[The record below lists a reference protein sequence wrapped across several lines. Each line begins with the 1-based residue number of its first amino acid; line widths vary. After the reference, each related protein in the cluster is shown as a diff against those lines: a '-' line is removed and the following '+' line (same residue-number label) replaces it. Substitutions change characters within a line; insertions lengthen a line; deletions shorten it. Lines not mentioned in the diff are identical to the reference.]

1 MVKNQKL
8 YMQIYDYYK
17 NLIESGKLAEGTK
30 LPSIRRCA
38 EERNVSKTTAE
49 QAYLCLC
56 DDGYVLPKSQ
66 SGYYVSK
73 RGRLPKKQETERGRE
88 LQKNNIIYDFSSAG
102 VDNQVFDMNIWRRYV
117 KSALRQTE
125 RLLFYGE
132 PQGEYDLRCEIA
144 KYARETRN
152 CVCSEENIVIGAGVQ
167 TLLNILCPLVKNKKS
182 VCFDDLAYK
191 QGTAVF
197 KDYGFRV
204 SDDKQKSNILYVSP
218 SYSTRWGDT
227 MSVNERFELVD
238 FARRNGN
245 LIIEDDYGS
254 EFRYFN
260 RPTPS
265 LQGLDGGENV
275 VYLGTFSKLLLPS
288 IRISFMILPTR
299 LLSEY
304 KRKSELYNQ
313 TVSKAD
319 QIALCSYIRDGHLYS
334 QIKKSRKI
342 YAQKSK
348 VLSDLICEKFGEK
361 AEIIKTNSPLYI
373 RVRFN
378 LNLSTNQFVEQ
389 AQKQGVS
396 IIPIENNQN
405 RAEIAFSVSNVS
417 VFCLERAVG
426 TLYSAVFGGE

>member
-1 MVKNQKL
+1 MKNRKL

-17 NLIESGKLAEGTK
+17 DLIESGKLPEGEK

-38 EERNVSKTTAE
+38 EERGVSKTTAE
-49 QAYLCLC
+49 SAFLCLC
-56 DDGYVLPKSQ
+56 DDGYILPKSQ

-73 RGRLPKKQETERGRE
+73 RGNIRTKEEIKSNAQSE
-88 LQKNNIIYDFSSAG
+88 KNEIIYDFSSAG
-102 VDNQVFDMNIWRRYV
+102 VDEEVFDMNIWRRYV

-132 PQGEYDLRCEIA
+132 PQGEPDLRREIA
-144 KYARETRN
+144 AYARETRN
-152 CVCSEENIVIGAGVQ
+152 CVCNEENIVIGAGVQ
-167 TLLNILCPLVKNKKS
+167 TLLNILCPLLKSKKN
-182 VCFDDLAYK
+182 VCFDDLSYK
-191 QGTAVF
+191 QGIAVF
-197 KDYGFRV
+197 RDYGFRV
-204 SDDKQKSNILYVSP
+204 SDDKVKSNILYVSP

-238 FARRNGN
+238 FARQNGK

-299 LLSEY
+299 LLKEY
-304 KRKSELYNQ
+304 KRKSHLYNQ

-334 QIKKSRKI
+334 QIRKSRKL

-348 VLSDLICEKFGEK
+348 ILTDLITEKFGEK
-361 AEIIKTNSPLYI
+361 VEILKTNSPLYVRCRFKLGFSTDEII
-373 RVRFN
+373 RKAYESGIMLIPAEEN
-378 LNLSTNQFVEQ
+378 DSC
-389 AQKQGVS
+389 GV
-396 IIPIENNQN
+396 
-405 RAEIAFSVSNVS
+405 IAFSVSS
-417 VFCLERAVG
+417 ISLSRLPIAVNS
-426 TLYSAVFGGE
+426 LYASLCGGE

>member
-1 MVKNQKL
+1 
-8 YMQIYDYYK
+8 MQIYDYYK
-17 NLIESGKLAEGTK
+17 DLIENGKMREGEK

-56 DDGYVLPKSQ
+56 DDGYILPKSQ

-73 RGRLPKKQETERGRE
+73 RGRIPKKQE
-88 LQKNNIIYDFSSAG
+88 LQKGSKGEKDKIIYDFSSAG
-102 VDNQVFDMNIWRRYV
+102 VDREVFDINIWQRYV

-132 PQGEYDLRCEIA
+132 PQGEADLRREIA
-144 KYARETRN
+144 AYARETRN

-167 TLLNILCPLVKNKKS
+167 TLLNIICPILKAKKS
-182 VCFDDLAYK
+182 VCFDDLSYK

-197 KDYGFRV
+197 RDYGFRV
-204 SDDKQKSNILYVSP
+204 SDDKQKSNILYTSP

-238 FARRNGN
+238 FARKNGK

-265 LQGLDGGENV
+265 LQGLDRGENT

-288 IRISFMILPTR
+288 IRISFMILPQSLTTR
-299 LLSEY
+299 YQKKKDS
-304 KRKSELYNQ
+304 KNSANGRKNNTSLKEKQ
-313 TVSKAD
+313 TGKAKKT
-319 QIALCSYIRDGHLYS
+319 IRNVH
-334 QIKKSRKI
+334 KKK
-342 YAQKSK
+342 
-348 VLSDLICEKFGEK
+348 
-361 AEIIKTNSPLYI
+361 
-373 RVRFN
+373 
-378 LNLSTNQFVEQ
+378 
-389 AQKQGVS
+389 
-396 IIPIENNQN
+396 
-405 RAEIAFSVSNVS
+405 
-417 VFCLERAVG
+417 
-426 TLYSAVFGGE
+426 